1 MASQSVSL
9 GHQPCSVQY
18 KSTVGRCAGHFLPAP
33 VPHTA
38 YALGCG
44 WRFHTVTRGR
54 SLGLLMK
61 KFSFAVAQF
70 LQLVCRQCECNTFVS
85 SQCSH
90 MSENHCQNLL
100 WLHAV
105 GWPPRALL
113 KGHRCHP
120 QMRSQL
126 GAGCAGW
133 AWLACQVHCQHI
145 IFGVEKDQVRG
156 NIAVDGWSKL
166 RTAIW
171 SAQIPYGLNFSPAS
185 GASYIPAL
193 LTRCPTEVLCHRAVV
208 FWLCAMV
215 RAKWERWES
224 SESFQHCICCVR

>member
-1 MASQSVSL
+1 MSAVTARQYFPPSCPQLGVTSPAARRTCGLLGELVASQSVSL

-44 WRFHTVTRGR
+44 WRFHTMTRGR

-100 WLHAV
+100 WLHTVWV
-105 GWPPRALL
+105 GL
-113 KGHRCHP
+113 
-120 QMRSQL
+120 Q
-126 GAGCAGW
+126 
-133 AWLACQVHCQHI
+133 
-145 IFGVEKDQVRG
+145 
-156 NIAVDGWSKL
+156 
-166 RTAIW
+166 
-171 SAQIPYGLNFSPAS
+171 GL
-185 GASYIPAL
+185 
-193 LTRCPTEVLCHRAVV
+193 C
-208 FWLCAMV
+208 
-215 RAKWERWES
+215 
-224 SESFQHCICCVR
+224 